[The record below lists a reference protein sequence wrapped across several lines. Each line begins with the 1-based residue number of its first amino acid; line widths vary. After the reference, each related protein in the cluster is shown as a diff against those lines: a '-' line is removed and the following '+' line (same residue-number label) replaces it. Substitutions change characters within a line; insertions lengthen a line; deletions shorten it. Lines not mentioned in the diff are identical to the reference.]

1 MTMKILNVYRSQP
14 DDATKKLVE
23 IVCRDRESDSFDL
36 TVANPDYTKLVDK
49 IMDADKTI
57 CWW

>member
-1 MTMKILNVYRSQP
+1 MKVLNVYRSEA
-14 DDATKKLVE
+14 DETTKKLVE
-23 IVCRDRESDSFDL
+23 IVSRDRETDSFDL
-36 TVANPDYTKLVDK
+36 TAANPDYDQLVDK